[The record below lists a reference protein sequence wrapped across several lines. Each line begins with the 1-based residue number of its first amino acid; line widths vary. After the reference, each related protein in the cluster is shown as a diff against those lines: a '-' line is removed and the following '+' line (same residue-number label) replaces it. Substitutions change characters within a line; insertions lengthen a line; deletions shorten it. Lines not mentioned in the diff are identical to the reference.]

1 MMPVFGGRNGG
12 SVVWD
17 AITSPISLPSPNAP
31 QILFQGRKSTPKG
44 LKFKFSAHNQGR
56 FYSLLLTK
64 SLKFIHEFYPEIID
78 QLSFVDLMFLS
89 TQINH
94 PTKKTILG
102 EWLGFSGQDARKSRF
117 WKAHAQDNKKDF
129 LV

>member
-1 MMPVFGGRNGG
+1 MSTVKPKHNNQDYQAIMPNGG

-17 AITSPISLPSPNAP
+17 AMTSPISLPPPPAP

-44 LKFKFSAHNQGR
+44 LKFKFSALNQGH

-78 QLSFVDLMFLS
+78 QFGFIDSMFHP
-89 TQINH
+89 TRINH
-94 PTKKTILG
+94 STKKTIQG
-102 EWLGFSGQDARKSRF
+102 
-117 WKAHAQDNKKDF
+117 
-129 LV
+129 